1 MGVGLFYVGW
11 FGRWVMPEETA
22 NLRQSRN
29 ANRSPIHP
37 RLAPLKSR
45 GAGGL
50 LFEGD
55 FFLSLCCV
63 GEFGRWVLLK
73 KEPRIQR

>member
-1 MGVGLFYVGW
+1 MRMREKETVVLIEVFWSVGFS
-11 FGRWVMPEETA
+11 EETA
-22 NLRQSRN
+22 NLRQSSN

-55 FFLSLCCV
+55 FF
-63 GEFGRWVLLK
+63 
-73 KEPRIQR
+73 

>member
-1 MGVGLFYVGW
+1 MNLEGDPGGGEPSLLFFGMVVETYV
-11 FGRWVMPEETA
+11 RRCQQNREST
-22 NLRQSRN
+22 RIY

-50 LFEGD
+50 LGRI
-55 FFLSLCCV
+55 FLTNYS
-63 GEFGRWVLLK
+63 
-73 KEPRIQR
+73 